1 MRTLFLITSLV
12 VAGCAPTIAHARRAP
27 RAEASAPSERALLFV
42 LTTGLEDL
50 QSMSSVFRHAR
61 VAADEGRLHEVVVLV
76 YGRGV
81 QAFDGDIAGRP
92 PALVESIRA
101 AMASG
106 VKVLL
111 CANAMEHMG
120 VARERLDP
128 VPTEIVPNAIR
139 TLVDYVAQDA
149 AVVRY

>member
-1 MRTLFLITSLV
+1 MRALFLITSLV
-12 VAGCAPTIAHARRAP
+12 IAGCAPSISHAQRAP
-27 RAEASAPSERALLFV
+27 RAEAPARSERALVFV

-50 QSMSSVFRHAR
+50 QTMSSVFRHAKAAAEEAR
-61 VAADEGRLHEVVVLV
+61 LREVAVLV

-81 QAFDGDIAGRP
+81 HAFDGDITGRP
-92 PALVESIRA
+92 SGLAESIRA

-106 VKVLL
+106 VKVLV
-111 CANAMEHMG
+111 CASAIERMG

-128 VPTEIVPNAIR
+128 VPTEIVPNAIT

>member
-1 MRTLFLITSLV
+1 MRALFLITSLV
-12 VAGCAPTIAHARRAP
+12 LAGCVPSIGHAQRAAHAEAP
-27 RAEASAPSERALLFV
+27 ARSERALVFV

-50 QSMSSVFRHAR
+50 QTMSSVFRHAKA
-61 VAADEGRLHEVVVLV
+61 AADQRRLHEVAVIV

-81 QAFDGDIAGRP
+81 HAFDGDITGRP
-92 PALVESIRA
+92 PALAESIRA

-111 CANAMEHMG
+111 CAQAIERMG

-128 VPTEIVPNAIR
+128 VPTEIVPNAIT